1 MLPGA
6 HVVIFLIAFIENW
19 PCVDEGVVDEGVVAL
34 AVDLAVDV
42 MTCDEVG
49 EDELD
54 EAALDEAGEEVKTA
68 PIRPG
73 SGGIGGGVWPTC
85 RSAC

>member
-1 MLPGA
+1 MPEA
-6 HVVIFLIAFIENW
+6 HVVIFLTALIESW
-19 PCVDEGVVDEGVVAL
+19 LCVDEGVVAL
-34 AVDLAVDV
+34 AVDV
-42 MTCDEVG
+42 MTYDEVG

-54 EAALDEAGEEVKTA
+54 EAALDETGEEGEMA
-68 PIRPG
+68 YIRPG

>member
-1 MLPGA
+1 MMPEA
-6 HVVIFLIAFIENW
+6 HVVIFLMVLIESW
-19 PCVDEGVVDEGVVAL
+19 LCVDEGDVA
-34 AVDLAVDV
+34 LAVDV
-42 MTCDEVG
+42 MTYDEVD

-54 EAALDEAGEEVKTA
+54 EAALDETGEEVETA
-68 PIRPG
+68 YIRPG